1 MPMFPM
7 HVFTPLTRAER
18 RAFVAHYREYL
29 RRRDGVPDTTTYTFS
44 VRESVVRTFEE
55 NPVVR
60 AGEPIVD
67 RAVFDRNANEQ
78 DVADEGLDEATLWA
92 ILAARMNRQEQYAIQ
107 YLEGRGQYA
116 GGSPEDPTTYID
128 IEERY
133 HGRLLDDALRTLGL
147 EPRWRPPPR
156 LTRFM
161 LRQIIRLPRFVS
173 DMTVLC
179 GEIIGV
185 ASFMLLRERAAVL
198 FADQPAPAQRVQS
211 LLTQLLV
218 DEIGHVYYLRSR
230 LGPVRLLLARLLLP
244 VIARSMLKDVPEAV
258 RLFGRKQVLARILDP
273 AVVGVAAAAC
283 DDALSL
289 EYQPNPGSRAAPLDA
304 GA

>member
-1 MPMFPM
+1 MAIFPR
-7 HVFTPLTRAER
+7 HVFTPLSRAER
-18 RAFVAHYREYL
+18 RAFVEHYRDYL
-29 RRRDGVPDTTTYTFS
+29 RRRDGVPDTTAYTFS
-44 VRESVVRTFEE
+44 VREAVFRRLEEDPVART
-55 NPVVR
+55 
-60 AGEPIVD
+60 GEPIVD

-92 ILAARMNRQEQYAIQ
+92 ILAARMNRQEQYAIRF
-107 YLEGRGQYA
+107 LEERGQYA
-116 GGSPEDPTTYID
+116 GGDPDDPTTYID

-173 DMTVLC
+173 DVTVLC

-198 FADQPAPAQRVQS
+198 FADQPASAQRLQF

-218 DEIGHVYYLRSR
+218 DEVGHVYYLRSR
-230 LGPVRLLLARLLLP
+230 LGPVRLRLAQLLLP
-244 VIARSMLKDVPEAV
+244 FIARSMLKDVPEAV
-258 RLFGRKQVLARILDP
+258 RLFGREAVLARILDP
-273 AVVGVAAAAC
+273 EVVGAASAAC
-283 DDALSL
+283 EDALSL
-289 EYQPNPGSRAAPLDA
+289 EYQVNPGPWAASL
-304 GA
+304 GARS

>member
-1 MPMFPM
+1 MARFPV

-18 RAFVAHYREYL
+18 GAFITHYRDYL
-29 RRRDGVPDTTTYTFS
+29 RRRDGVPDTATYTFS
-44 VRESVVRTFEE
+44 VRERVFRELE
-55 NPVVR
+55 AHPVVR
-60 AGEPIVD
+60 PGPLIID

-92 ILAARMNRQEQYAIQ
+92 ILAARMNRHEQYAIRF
-107 YLEGRGQYA
+107 LEARGKYA
-116 GGSPEDPTTYID
+116 GGGPDDPTTYID

-147 EPRWRPPPR
+147 EPRWRPPSRFTR
-156 LTRFM
+156 LM

-185 ASFMLLRERAAVL
+185 ASFMLLRERAAAL
-198 FADQPAPAQRVQS
+198 FADHPASAQRLRF

-230 LGPVRLLLARLLLP
+230 LGPVRLWLAQMLLP
-244 VIARSMLKDVPEAV
+244 VIAGSMLRDLPEAA
-258 RLFGRKQVLARILDP
+258 RLFGREQVLARILDP
-273 AVVGVAAAAC
+273 QVVANASAAC
-283 DDALSL
+283 EDALSL
-289 EYQPNPGSRAAPLDA
+289 EYQPDRGSRPASRPA